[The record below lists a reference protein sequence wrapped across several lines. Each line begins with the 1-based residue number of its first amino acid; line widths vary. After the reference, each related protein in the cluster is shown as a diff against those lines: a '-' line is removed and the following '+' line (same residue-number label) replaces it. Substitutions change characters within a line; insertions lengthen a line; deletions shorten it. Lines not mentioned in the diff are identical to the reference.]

1 MLRCSI
7 AHYTT
12 TVLAAA
18 SLKDKS
24 QTSSMATPVIVG
36 LVVGIL
42 LVALFS
48 TAFAAKG
55 IQTNTEPKVLNDR
68 APKTILRIVVCAD
81 SEKPKLSTN
90 SPDNP
95 AVLRRMGTGGND
107 DSGGITIPLCIIS
120 SSSSQTMWQLY
131 AVSTGDRKPLQ
142 EGLHSSFD
150 YGVITTPAYHGE
162 GEDKSI
168 PMTNN
173 SSDYQGSVIR
183 NSLHLNAD
191 ESADP
196 SIRFIGVEALD
207 SMGNYYIYQIFVDI
221 K

>member
-1 MLRCSI
+1 MIICDRNCRI
-7 AHYTT
+7 
-12 TVLAAA
+12 LATA
-18 SLKDKS
+18 SSNDNS
-24 QTSSMATPVIVG
+24 SSSMAAPVIVG

-55 IQTNTEPKVLNDR
+55 IQTNTEPKVLNDQT
-68 APKTILRIVVCAD
+68 PKVILRIVVCAD
-81 SEKPKLSTN
+81 SNKPKLSTN

-95 AVLRRMGTGGND
+95 VVLRRMGTGDND
-107 DSGGITIPLCIIS
+107 DSDGITIPLCIIS

-131 AVSTGDRKPLQ
+131 AVSTGDRKPLP

-168 PMTNN
+168 PMINN
-173 SSDYQGSVIR
+173 SSDYQGSVVR
-183 NSLHLNAD
+183 NSLHLSAD

-196 SIRFIGVEALD
+196 STRFIGVEALD
-207 SMGNYYIYQIFVDI
+207 SMGNYYIYQIFVEI